1 VKPVALTGLLILCAG
16 VSRLAGQVQRDTTA
30 RIVGTARSS
39 INGLPIVGVMV
50 AVRGA
55 RAFGVSDSA
64 GAFAVA
70 GLPPGRQTVRIL
82 YGDSLSFE
90 SEVTL
95 KRGKTLAL
103 SVLLDVDAVELSPIV
118 VEARSFRAD
127 RSLAGF
133 YDRKKWRFGRFYTL
147 ADLERRSLLS
157 LRNLLFESGV
167 QVRCGFG
174 PCLPVGGELWRRCV
188 LSVFLD
194 GMRLPA
200 DFLETIRPD
209 ELAGV
214 EVYKRA
220 IDVPV
225 EFQTGFGGSGCGAI
239 LLWSRR

>member
-1 VKPVALTGLLILCAG
+1 VKPVALSGLLVLCVG
-16 VSRLAGQVQRDTTA
+16 VPRLPAQVGRDTTA

-39 INGLPIVGVMV
+39 TNGLPIAGVMV
-50 AVRGA
+50 ALGGA

-64 GAFAVA
+64 GAFALA

-82 YGDSLSFE
+82 YRDSLSYD

-118 VEARSFRAD
+118 VEARSWRAD

-147 ADLERRSLLS
+147 ADLDRRHGLS
-157 LRNLLFESGV
+157 LRTLLGESGV
-167 QVRCGFG
+167 QLRCGAMY
-174 PCLPVGGELWRRCV
+174 CLPFSGIMGGCV
-188 LSVFLD
+188 MSLFYD

-200 DFLETIRPD
+200 DQIEMIRLD

-214 EVYKRA
+214 EVYKHGF
-220 IDVPV
+220 DVPI
-225 EFQTGFGGSGCGAI
+225 EFQNPFGGDCGAV
-239 LLWSRR
+239 LAWSRY